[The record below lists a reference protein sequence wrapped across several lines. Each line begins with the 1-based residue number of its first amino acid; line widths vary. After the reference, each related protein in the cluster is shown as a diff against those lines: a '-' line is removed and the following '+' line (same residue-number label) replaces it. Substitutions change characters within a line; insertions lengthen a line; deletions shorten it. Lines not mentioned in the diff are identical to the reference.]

1 MGYGSRVK
9 ATAENEDLVVH
20 MHPPKCF
27 DPHRCWETASLGFQ
41 EFDDMNMIRDYFS
54 YEHFYVIYC
63 GELG

>member
-20 MHPPKCF
+20 VHPLKYF
-27 DPHRCWETASLGFQ
+27 DPHRCWETACLGFQ
-41 EFDDMNMIRDYFS
+41 EFDDMKMIRDYFS